1 MTSSEIIMKYLPYAI
16 TPDDRSLSSSQHL
29 DMCQSVNDLFH
40 RRSTPFKLMA
50 KEICSSSKSD
60 PTSRSILTS
69 FIKHYS
75 SDCYNS
81 LEAENIE
88 CFKQFYIDGL
98 SPEDIAERNGY
109 CDRRTTF
116 KKIDRINTIFA
127 MFLYDMCLFINS

>member
-16 TPDDRSLSSSQHL
+16 APDDPSLSTAEHL
-29 DMCQSVNDLFH
+29 DMCQAVNDLFH
-40 RRSTPFKLMA
+40 RRSTPFKSMA
-50 KEICSSSKSD
+50 KEICKSSKSD
-60 PTSRSILTS
+60 PVSQSILAS

-75 SDCYNS
+75 ADCYNS
-81 LEAENIE
+81 LESENIE
-88 CFKQFYIDGL
+88 CFKQFYIEGL